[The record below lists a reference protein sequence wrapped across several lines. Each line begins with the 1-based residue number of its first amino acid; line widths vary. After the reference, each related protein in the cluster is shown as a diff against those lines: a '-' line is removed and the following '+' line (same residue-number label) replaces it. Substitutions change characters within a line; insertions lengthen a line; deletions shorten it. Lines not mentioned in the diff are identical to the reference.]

1 VVDLGPEPPF
11 FHGRLRT
18 VSKSSCERAPA
29 GPAFSPPDEEF
40 TMATRRTTSS
50 KRERERNKQAKAA
63 AKRERRQDRAN
74 ETESEA
80 MAFDENT
87 ASTDELIE
95 RIAAMHEQYDAGQ
108 ISFEAFDEEKTELMA
123 LLTARLSE

>member
-1 VVDLGPEPPF
+1 
-11 FHGRLRT
+11 
-18 VSKSSCERAPA
+18 
-29 GPAFSPPDEEF
+29 
-40 TMATRRTTSS
+40 MATRRTTSS

-74 ETESEA
+74 DDTESGA
-80 MAFDENT
+80 MEFDENT

>member
-1 VVDLGPEPPF
+1 
-11 FHGRLRT
+11 
-18 VSKSSCERAPA
+18 
-29 GPAFSPPDEEF
+29 
-40 TMATRRTTSS
+40 MATRRTTSS

-74 ETESEA
+74 DTESDDA
-80 MAFDENT
+80 TSFDENT
-87 ASTDELIE
+87 ATTDELIE
-95 RIAAMHEQYDAGQ
+95 RIAAMHEQYDAGE

>member
-1 VVDLGPEPPF
+1 
-11 FHGRLRT
+11 
-18 VSKSSCERAPA
+18 
-29 GPAFSPPDEEF
+29 
-40 TMATRRTTSS
+40 MATRRTTSS

-74 ETESEA
+74 DDTESGA
-80 MAFDENT
+80 MEFDENT
-87 ASTDELIE
+87 ATTDELIE

-108 ISFEAFDEEKTELMA
+108 ITFEAFDEEKTELMA

>member
-1 VVDLGPEPPF
+1 
-11 FHGRLRT
+11 
-18 VSKSSCERAPA
+18 
-29 GPAFSPPDEEF
+29 
-40 TMATRRTTSS
+40 MATRRTTSS

-74 ETESEA
+74 DDTESEA
-80 MAFDENT
+80 IVFDENT
-87 ASTDELIE
+87 ATTDELIE

>member
-1 VVDLGPEPPF
+1 
-11 FHGRLRT
+11 
-18 VSKSSCERAPA
+18 
-29 GPAFSPPDEEF
+29 
-40 TMATRRTTSS
+40 MATRRTTSS

-63 AKRERRQDRAN
+63 AKRERRQDRTTD
-74 ETESEA
+74 TESETA
-80 MAFDENT
+80 AFDENT
-87 ASTDELIE
+87 ATTDELIE

>member
-1 VVDLGPEPPF
+1 
-11 FHGRLRT
+11 
-18 VSKSSCERAPA
+18 
-29 GPAFSPPDEEF
+29 
-40 TMATRRTTSS
+40 MATRRTTSS

-74 ETESEA
+74 DVGSDDDGP
-80 MAFDENT
+80 AFDENT
-87 ASTDELIE
+87 ATTDELIE

-108 ISFEAFDEEKTELMA
+108 ITFEAFDEEKTELMA